1 MPAEKENISNIL
13 PIYSYTMSD
22 RHLLIDATAA
32 GRRLT
37 GLERYTR
44 EVTSAIWN
52 LAPKRNIRLTILTG
66 DHDEWADGLKPH
78 PMGTI
83 YRSPFSNRILTD
95 HGWVPS
101 IIARLGPSHVFF
113 PAFAPSPL
121 VFFTKAQ
128 VLRTI
133 HDVVLWELRETTS
146 WKNTAYFRPLENFGL
161 FRYQTIITVSDR
173 SKKDLCRLF
182 PALSSR
188 IVNAGNGLNPY
199 WFESVPIEE
208 REKIRI
214 RRSLNGPFLLFVGT
228 IEPRKNLPFL
238 IKVFSGICLDFPDLK
253 LVLVGRKGWGY
264 SALLEAIR
272 EEGVGDKVI
281 CMDDVSDET
290 LRTLYQMA
298 LLFVYPSL
306 NEGFGLPVPEAMASG
321 LPIVASPEAASTE
334 VVGDAVVY
342 CNLDNSSEWVKSIKN
357 LTMDQEQ
364 RNLLSRKG
372 LIQAQSFTWES
383 VARRILDKCIH

>member
-1 MPAEKENISNIL
+1 M
-13 PIYSYTMSD
+13 TD
-22 RHLLIDATAA
+22 HHLLIDATAG

-37 GLERYTR
+37 GIERYTR
-44 EVTSAIWN
+44 EVASAIWN
-52 LAPKRNIRLTILTG
+52 LVPERNMRLSILIG
-66 DHDEWADGLKPH
+66 NQDEWADGLKQH
-78 PMGTI
+78 SMGTI
-83 YRSPFSNRILTD
+83 LRSPFKSRLLTD

-101 IIARLGPSHVFF
+101 IISRIAPSEAFF
-113 PAFAPSPL
+113 PAFPPSPF
-121 VFFTKAQ
+121 VFFSKAK

-133 HDVVLWELRETTS
+133 HDVVLWEHRETTS
-146 WKNTAYFRPLENFGL
+146 WKNRFYFRPLENYGL
-161 FRYQTIITVSDR
+161 FRYRTIMTVSER

-182 PALSSR
+182 PAISSR
-188 IVNAGNGLNPY
+188 FVNAGNGLNPF

-214 RRSLNGPFLLFVGT
+214 RTSLNGPFLLFVGT

-238 IKVFSGICLDFPDLK
+238 IKVFSRIRLDFPDLK

-264 SALLEAIR
+264 SALVEAIQ

-290 LRTLYQMA
+290 LRALYQMA

-306 NEGFGLPVPEAMASG
+306 NEGFGLPLPEAMASG

-342 CNLDNSSEWVKSIKN
+342 CNLDDPSQWVKMIKN
-357 LTMDQEQ
+357 LIMDQEQ
-364 RNLLSRKG
+364 GNLLSSKG
-372 LIQAQSFTWES
+372 LLQAKHFKWES
-383 VARRILDKCIH
+383 VARKVLDNILQ